1 MKKSRKL
8 RNWDNKTWLSSKS
21 YISEFNKFLK
31 TKINL
36 NKNSKILDVGCGRAN
51 IISALQK
58 KYKFKNNPVGID
70 VIANKNVKKNIVFKK
85 IDALKYLK
93 KKRKYDLILI
103 KQTIH
108 FFTKTKSNNLL
119 NLAKKRLNPN
129 GKILIFSL
137 KTKNNKI
144 PCFKKMRK
152 NLEKSLKRDENL
164 FKIIKKNLKKI
175 SYTNFNFKVNISKQ
189 KYVRMIRERYISCLL
204 NMSNKEINLGIS
216 EIKLKYKNQI
226 KFTDTLKCISYRK

>member
-1 MKKSRKL
+1 MKKLK
-8 RNWDNKTWLSSKS
+8 NWDNRTWLSSKS
-21 YISEFNKFLK
+21 YISQFNRFLK
-31 TKINL
+31 KKINL
-36 NKNSKILDVGCGRAN
+36 NKNSKILDIGCGRAN

-58 KYKFKNNPVGID
+58 KYKFRNKPIGID
-70 VIANKNVKKNIVFKK
+70 IVVNKDVKKNIVFKN
-85 IDALKYLK
+85 IGALKYLK
-93 KKRKYDLILI
+93 KQEKYDLILI

-108 FFTKTKSNNLL
+108 FFSKSNLNLLL
-119 NLAKKRLNPN
+119 NLAKKSLNN
-129 GKILIFSL
+129 KGKILIFSL
-137 KTKNNKI
+137 KTNDNKI

-152 NLEKSLKRDENL
+152 NLEKSLKRDEVL
-164 FKIIKKNLKKI
+164 FKIIKKNLKKV

-204 NMSNKEINLGIS
+204 NMSSKEINLGIS